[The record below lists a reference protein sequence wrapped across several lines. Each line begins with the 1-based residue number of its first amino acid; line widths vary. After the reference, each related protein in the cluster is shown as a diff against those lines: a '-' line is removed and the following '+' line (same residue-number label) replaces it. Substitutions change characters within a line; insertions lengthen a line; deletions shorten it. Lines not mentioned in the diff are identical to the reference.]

1 VTFQERADKS
11 VNNLRVLFDLDITQ
25 INSLWIN
32 HGAGVWVVN
41 VNGLYPWVDAS
52 LLSGFSVVQSISNV
66 GSVLVDSIQ
75 LTQADTLLECSE
87 NVESF
92 YWDGE
97 NLYITCPGWD
107 SPYLHQ
113 ISVGV
118 VSGYSKEGFT
128 PINANQ
134 LYESRLLSVPSISKS
149 RDPLFW
155 GKIQYEGG
163 SVDINN
169 ADGELDQYGENYNVY
184 GNQARVSIGFADQ
197 DYSEYVRLFTGF
209 VETLS
214 LNEERFTVSFKD
226 RRKSLTKKVAYTCT
240 ACNALQAIEDILLD
254 NYAIP
259 YNALY
264 YNIQLWEAAKAR
276 ASNVTIAITSGMAAI
291 DIIQGICESTFG
303 TFIVDP
309 DGKYGFKIIR
319 STDPAMFTIP
329 NSDILNNPTATYDPS
344 EVITSTRVGYAK
356 DWTTT
361 GSAFT
366 YLNDTS
372 QEAAIYEKYK
382 VYNERTF
389 DTYLPD
395 LSSAQDFSDE
405 ILDYSG
411 DIRARFEIEVPIKYY
426 NVEVGDFA
434 DITINRPHVTWFGER
449 KCEVISKVF
458 NLDLGTITLGIR
470 KYGGEIFTR
479 ITTDGSTRLTTDGDI
494 RRVGA

>member
-1 VTFQERADKS
+1 MTFQERASKS

-25 INSLWIN
+25 LNSLWVN

-41 VNGLYPWVDAS
+41 VNGLYPWVDSS
-52 LLSGFSVVQSISNV
+52 LLSGLSVVQSIANV

-97 NLYITCPGWD
+97 NLYITCPNWD

-113 ISVGV
+113 VNIGV
-118 VSGYSKEGFT
+118 VSGYSKEGFV

-149 RDPLFW
+149 RDPLYW
-155 GKIQYEGG
+155 GKLQYEGG
-163 SVDINN
+163 SVDVNN
-169 ADGELDQYGENYNVY
+169 ADGALDSIGEDYNVY

-197 DYSEYVRLFTGF
+197 DISEYVRVFTGF

-214 LNEERFTVSFKD
+214 LNEERLTISFKD
-226 RRKSLTKKVAYTCT
+226 RRKTLTKKVTYTCT

-254 NYAIP
+254 NYGIP

-264 YNIQLWEAAKAR
+264 YNTALWEEAKAR
-276 ASNVTIAITSGMAAI
+276 ANNVTINITSSQAAI
-291 DIIQGICESTFG
+291 DIIQDICESTFG

-309 DGKYGFKIIR
+309 DGKYGFRIIQAG
-319 STDPAMFTIP
+319 DAAEFVIQ
-329 NSDILNNPTATYDPS
+329 NDDILNNPTAVYDPS
-344 EVITSTRVGYAK
+344 EVITSTLIGYAK

-361 GSAFT
+361 GSAYT

-372 QEAAIYEKYK
+372 QETDIYAKYK
-382 VYNERTF
+382 VYNEKKF
-389 DTYLPD
+389 DTMLQD
-395 LSSAQDFSDE
+395 LTAAQLFSDE
-405 ILDYSG
+405 ILDYAG
-411 DIRARFEIEVPIKYY
+411 DIRPRFDIEVPIKYWDI
-426 NVEVGDFA
+426 EVGDFA
-434 DITINRPHVTWFGER
+434 KVILNRPHVTLFGER
-449 KCEVISKVF
+449 KCEVIRKIF
-458 NLDLGTITLGIR
+458 NLDRGTITLTIR
-470 KYGGEIFTR
+470 KYGGELFDR
-479 ITTDGSTRLTTDGDI
+479 VTTYGDYRVDSDGDI